1 MKKIFLFCFC
11 LLLAIRLFSQNDEK
25 DLRIVFIGN
34 SITEGAGLENPK
46 EEAAPVRM
54 CEYLEKQ
61 DKIKSV
67 KYTNRGRSG
76 ATTVD
81 FLPASGTLF
90 PRVKEETDKLKG
102 ENTTLIFSMM
112 LGTNDSAE
120 KGPNGSPVSPVQYYT
135 NMKVIIDELHAL
147 YPSAIFVIHR
157 PIWYSPNT
165 YNASIYLKAGLVR
178 LNSYHPMIDKLIV
191 DYNAKKPNMVFK
203 GDTEAYS
210 YFEANAEV
218 ELIHEEGNAGIFFL
232 HPNKN
237 GAIKLGEFWGK
248 AIYNILFPQN

>member
-1 MKKIFLFCFC
+1 MKNLLIVSLSLLFSIQ
-11 LLLAIRLFSQNDEK
+11 LASQNDAK
-25 DLRIVFIGN
+25 SLRIVFIGN
-34 SITEGAGLENPK
+34 SITEGSWLENPK
-46 EEAAPVRM
+46 EEAAPIRM

-67 KYTNRGRSG
+67 KYANRGRSG

-81 FLPASGTLF
+81 FLPASETLF
-90 PRVKEETDKLKG
+90 PKLVEETDKLIEEK
-102 ENTTLIFSMM
+102 TTLIFSMM

-147 YPSAIFVIHR
+147 YPSAIFVIHN

-165 YNASIYLKAGLVR
+165 YNSSIYLKAGLNR
-178 LNSYHPMIDKLIV
+178 LNSYHPMIDKLV
-191 DYNAKKPNMVFK
+191 ADYAAKKPNLVFK
-203 GDTEAYS
+203 GDTEAYA
-210 YFEANAEV
+210 YFEANSEAEFT
-218 ELIHEEGNAGIFFL
+218 HENGNAGTFFL
-232 HPNKN
+232 HPNKS